1 MILLTSDTET
11 KPTHA
16 MRQAIAS
23 AEVGDEQKGE
33 DPTVNQLLER
43 VADLLGKE
51 DAIFFACGTICN
63 FVSIKTHTRPADV
76 VLAEEM
82 AHIIRAE
89 SGGAAMTSGVLME
102 PISSERGIFTVN
114 DLERSLERVATA
126 PYLYSATPRLLCV
139 EQTHNFGGGS
149 VWRLDELREVC
160 EFSRQQGLVT
170 HMDGARL
177 LNAVVASQ
185 TTAKDFAACADSV
198 WIDFT
203 KGLGAPI
210 GAVLAGTKEFI
221 SEARRYKHIFGGA
234 MRQAGIVAA
243 GCLYAL
249 DHHVER
255 LQEDHD
261 NATYLARRLSE
272 IEGITVKD
280 TKPETNIIF
289 FDVSRLG
296 LDKVMF
302 LNLLQEHGVKMGAVG
317 NSIRAVTHLDVSRT
331 DIDFAVDAIAKVAKS
346 SVGSKDLENVVPF
359 KENSAIASTN
369 TVRNYHFCPNCGHKN
384 LPNHNFCIK
393 CGTQLNELTNT
404 KQTDKY

>member
-1 MILLTSDTET
+1 MILLSSDTET
-11 KPTHA
+11 KPTQG

-33 DPTVNQLLER
+33 DPTVNKLLER

-89 SGGAAMTSGVLME
+89 SGGAAMTSGVLLE
-102 PISSERGIFTVN
+102 PIKSERGIFTVN
-114 DLERSLERVATA
+114 DLERSLARVATA
-126 PYLYSATPRLLCV
+126 PYLYSALPSLLCV

-149 VWRLDELREVC
+149 VWKLNELQEVC
-160 EFSRQQGLVT
+160 EFARKKDLAI

-177 LNAVVASQ
+177 LNAVIASQ

-221 SEARRYKHIFGGA
+221 SEARRYKHVFGGA

-261 NATYLARRLSE
+261 NATYLAQRLSE

-280 TKPETNIIF
+280 AKPETNIIF

-296 LDKVMF
+296 LDKAMF
-302 LNLLQEHGVKMGAVG
+302 LNLLQEHEVKMGGVG
-317 NSIRAVTHLDVSRT
+317 SLIRAVTHLDVSRT
-331 DIDFAVDAIAKVAKS
+331 DIDFAVDAISQVAKS
-346 SVGSKDLENVVPF
+346 SVCSKELESVFPSR
-359 KENSAIASTN
+359 ENSMIDSPH
-369 TVRNYHFCPNCGHKN
+369 TVGNYHFCPNCGYKN
-384 LPNHNFCIK
+384 LPNYNFCIK
-393 CGTQLNELTNT
+393 CGTQLS
-404 KQTDKY
+404 K

>member
-1 MILLTSDTET
+1 MISLTSDTET
-11 KPTHA
+11 KPTQA
-16 MRQAIAS
+16 MRQAIAT
-23 AEVGDEQKGE
+23 AEVGDEQRGE
-33 DPTVNQLLER
+33 DPTVNLLLER

-51 DAIFFACGTICN
+51 AALFFACGTICN
-63 FVSIKTHTRPADV
+63 FVAIKTHTRPADV
-76 VLAEEM
+76 VLVEQM

-102 PISSERGIFTVN
+102 AVASEKGIFTV
-114 DLERSLERVATA
+114 DAVAQALARVATA
-126 PYLYSATPRLLCV
+126 PYLYSANPRLLCV

-149 VWRLDELREVC
+149 VWQLDELRAVC
-160 EFSRQQGLVT
+160 DFSRQKGLAT

-177 LNAVVASQ
+177 LNAVIASQ
-185 TTAKDFAACADSV
+185 TPAKDFAACVDSV

-261 NATYLARRLSE
+261 NATYLAQKLNE
-272 IEGITVKD
+272 ITGITLLNA
-280 TKPETNIIF
+280 KPETNIVF
-289 FDVSRLG
+289 FDVSGLG
-296 LDKVMF
+296 LEKAKF
-302 LNLLQEHGVKMGAVG
+302 LTLLQERGVKMGAVG
-317 NSIRAVTHLDVSRT
+317 NSIRAVTHLDVSRAN
-331 DIDFAVDAIAKVAKS
+331 IDVAINAIYQIAKS
-346 SVGSKDLENVVPF
+346 SQPAK
-359 KENSAIASTN
+359 I
-369 TVRNYHFCPNCGHKN
+369 
-384 LPNHNFCIK
+384 
-393 CGTQLNELTNT
+393 
-404 KQTDKY
+404 

>member
-1 MILLTSDTET
+1 MLLLGSDTET

-16 MRQAIAS
+16 MRQAIAN

-51 DAIFFACGTICN
+51 AALFFACGTICN
-63 FVSIKTHTRPADV
+63 FVAIKTHTRPADV
-76 VLAEEM
+76 VLAEQM

-102 PISSERGIFTVN
+102 PISSERGIFTV
-114 DLERSLERVATA
+114 DAVAQSLERVATA

-149 VWRLDELREVC
+149 VWQLNELREVC
-160 EFSRQQGLVT
+160 EFSRQKGLIT

-185 TTAKDFAACADSV
+185 TTAKDFSACVDSV

-210 GAVLAGTKEFI
+210 GAVLAGTREFI

-261 NATYLARRLSE
+261 NATYLARRLNE
-272 IEGITVKD
+272 IEGIIVRG
-280 TKPETNIIF
+280 TKPETNIVF
-289 FDVSRLG
+289 FDVSKLG
-296 LDKVMF
+296 LDNAMF
-302 LNLLQEHGVKMGAVG
+302 LNLLQGHGVKMGTVG
-317 NSIRAVTHLDVSRT
+317 HLIRAVTHLDISRS
-331 DIDFAVDAIAKVAKS
+331 DIDFVIDAISTVAKS
-346 SVGSKDLENVVPF
+346 SVL
-359 KENSAIASTN
+359 
-369 TVRNYHFCPNCGHKN
+369 
-384 LPNHNFCIK
+384 
-393 CGTQLNELTNT
+393 
-404 KQTDKY
+404 

>member
-1 MILLTSDTET
+1 MILLSSDTET
-11 KPTHA
+11 KPTQG

-63 FVSIKTHTRPADV
+63 FVSIKTHTRPAEV

-89 SGGAAMTSGVLME
+89 SGGAAMTSGVLLE
-102 PISSERGIFTVN
+102 PIKSEGGIFTVN

-126 PYLYSATPRLLCV
+126 PYLYSALPSLLCV

-149 VWRLDELREVC
+149 VWKLNELQEVC
-160 EFSRQQGLVT
+160 EFARQKGLAI

-177 LNAVVASQ
+177 LNAVIASQ

-221 SEARRYKHIFGGA
+221 SEARRYKHVFGGA

-261 NATYLARRLSE
+261 NATYLAQRLSE
-272 IEGITVKD
+272 VEGITVKD

-296 LDKVMF
+296 LDKAMF
-302 LNLLQEHGVKMGAVG
+302 LNLLQEHGVKMGGVG
-317 NSIRAVTHLDVSRT
+317 SSIRAVTHLDVSRT
-331 DIDFAVDAIAKVAKS
+331 DIDFAVDAISQVAKS
-346 SVGSKDLENVVPF
+346 SVCSKELESVVPSR
-359 KENSAIASTN
+359 ENSVIASPH
-369 TVRNYHFCPNCGHKN
+369 TVGNYHFCPDCGYKN
-384 LPNHNFCIK
+384 LPNYNFCIK
-393 CGTQLNELTNT
+393 CGTQLS
-404 KQTDKY
+404 K